1 LESPGGPDET
11 PWSYC
16 CGSDINPAERQKE
29 VKVQQCVP
37 IKEFVENKSIL
48 IVEDDQMNMQL
59 VRVLLSG
66 EGYHLRSALN
76 ADEALSAL
84 TTFKPGLI
92 LMDIQL
98 PGKSG
103 LELTRELRANPEMN
117 GASIVAL
124 TAYGGKDN
132 EESFLSAGCDGYI
145 VKPIDTS
152 TFPTIIRS
160 FMDKKSSAA
169 PRVEGDVRDLL
180 RGMRNT
186 FVTESL
192 AELTELLSGQVQA
205 DKNRLHRALH
215 RWAGIAST
223 LGMPG
228 VTDQA
233 RKTEELVG
241 SAGEQGAPAVKE
253 GLEELQRLIT
263 AAAAA
268 PAFELSLPSEIV
280 KTLSGKRIGLAGFSV
295 PEARRIAQVL
305 DRAESFTLVIETPPA
320 GLSTAMVERFDIVVL
335 NLGDAGGATC
345 QKNTSPGLNKP
356 VLLVGSRNCI
366 SDSVVSME
374 TSARDFLTTP
384 WDSEELL
391 VRCCKLLSPDLIH
404 TSPPEREGPAQVV
417 IADDDPAI
425 GALLT
430 ATLRRTGAEC
440 RLARSGAEALA
451 LVREIVPDALI
462 LDVNMPGM
470 DGFEVLT
477 YLRADNLTARIPV
490 VLLTARQQE
499 ADVLKGFSCG
509 ASDYITKPFNPLEVT
524 ARIARYLPRKKA

>member
-1 LESPGGPDET
+1 LRSAGGPDET
-11 PWSYC
+11 P
-16 CGSDINPAERQKE
+16 PVERQKE
-29 VKVQQCVP
+29 IKVQQSVP

-48 IVEDDQMNMQL
+48 IVEDDPMSLQL
-59 VRVLLSG
+59 VRVLLAD
-66 EGYHLRSALN
+66 EGYDLQAAVN
-76 ADEALSAL
+76 ADEALNVLA
-84 TTFKPGLI
+84 TFRPGLI
-92 LMDIQL
+92 LTDIQL

-103 LELTRELRANPEMN
+103 LDLTRELRAKPEMN

-124 TAYGGKDN
+124 TAYGGTDDEQN
-132 EESFLSAGCDGYI
+132 CLNAGCDGYI
-145 VKPIDTS
+145 LKPIDTS
-152 TFPTIIRS
+152 TFPATVRS
-160 FMDKKSSAA
+160 YIDKKSLAV
-169 PRVEGDVRDLL
+169 PKVQGDIRDLL

-186 FVTESL
+186 FITESL
-192 AELTELLSGQVQA
+192 AELTELLSGEVQA

-215 RWAGIAST
+215 RWAGIAGT
-223 LGMPG
+223 LGMPS

-233 RKTEELVG
+233 RKTEEFVG
-241 SAGEQGAPAVKE
+241 SAGELDVSAVKE

-263 AAAAA
+263 TTAAA
-268 PAFELSLPSEIV
+268 PAFELTLPREIV
-280 KTLSGKRIGLAGFSV
+280 KTLSGKRIALAGFSE

-305 DRAESFTLVIETPPA
+305 DRVESFTLVIEAPPA
-320 GLSTAMVERFDIVVL
+320 GLSTAMVERFDIVIL

-356 VLLVGSRNCI
+356 VLLVGSRDRI
-366 SDSVVSME
+366 SDSVVSIE

-404 TSPPEREGPAQVV
+404 TSPPERQGPAQVV

-440 RLARSGAEALA
+440 RLARSGAETLA
-451 LVREIVPDALI
+451 LVRKLVPDALI

-477 YLRADNLTARIPV
+477 NLRADNLTARLPV

-509 ASDYITKPFNPLEVT
+509 ASDYITKPFNPMEVT